1 MPPAIPTLA
10 MCWLASV
17 RHGALF
23 IIDWHNFAYT
33 LMRLSMSRRH
43 PLVRP
48 LFLLKPS
55 LLHLSSLGV
64 ACLVCRLLA
73 NLTLSNEILH
83 MSSLI

>member
-1 MPPAIPTLA
+1 MQVPPAIPTLA

-43 PLVRP
+43 PLVSP
-48 LFLLKPS
+48 TLLQK
-55 LLHLSSLGV
+55 
-64 ACLVCRLLA
+64 
-73 NLTLSNEILH
+73 
-83 MSSLI
+83 